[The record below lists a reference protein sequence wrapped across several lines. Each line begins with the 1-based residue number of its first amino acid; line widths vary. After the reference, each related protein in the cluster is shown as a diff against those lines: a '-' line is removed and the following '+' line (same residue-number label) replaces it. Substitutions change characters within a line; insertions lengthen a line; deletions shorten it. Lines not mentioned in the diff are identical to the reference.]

1 MQLTLAGLPVSGT
14 APAPQDLTSASD
26 EFYTPRSIR
35 DCLPLIDLDPCSPS
49 HRPIDAGRHY
59 VGSEG
64 QDGLAL
70 DWHGVVFCN
79 PPYSRGSIERWTAK
93 AAAEVEAGRAR
104 AVIGLL
110 PSRTDCGYWWRSIWG
125 RARVGF
131 LRSRLRFEDATGA
144 ATPTAGTFGSVF
156 VLWGADPG
164 LDELRRKLAEA
175 GLVVPW
181 TT

>member
-14 APAPQDLTSASD
+14 APAPEDLDSASD
-26 EFYTPRSIR
+26 EFYTPRVIR
-35 DCLPLIDLDPCSPS
+35 DCLPVIDLDPCSPS

-70 DWHGVVFCN
+70 DWRGVVFCN
-79 PPYSRGSIERWTAK
+79 PPYSRGSIEQWTAK
-93 AAAEVEAGRAR
+93 AAAEVEAGRAS

-125 RARVGF
+125 HARVGF
-131 LRSRLRFEDATGA
+131 LRSRIKFEDATGRP
-144 ATPTAGTFGSVF
+144 TPSAGTFGSVF
-156 VLWGADPG
+156 VLWGSGQPLEDFIYH
-164 LDELRRKLAEA
+164 LDQA
-175 GLVVPW
+175 GLVVHW